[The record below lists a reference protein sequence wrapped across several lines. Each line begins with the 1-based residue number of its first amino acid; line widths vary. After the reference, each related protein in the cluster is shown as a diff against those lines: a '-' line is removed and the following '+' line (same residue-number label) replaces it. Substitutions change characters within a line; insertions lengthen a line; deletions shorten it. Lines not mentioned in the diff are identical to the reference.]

1 MYFSEW
7 IIIKHTLNCSTIM
20 VLRWSKFTMNT
31 PYLGSPLDNVTRSLS
46 IRPPFGCVVSSSLVD
61 LGSLKICIT
70 LWLRSSL
77 VLRERIVS
85 TVRQR
90 GERRHLRWTLHSHR
104 QRIRCASWSW
114 IGSLYSLFQRYYI
127 QEHFFFPNK
136 TYKGLCISWV
146 VVLGNELVVFDP

>member
-1 MYFSEW
+1 MNYYQAYFELFDYYGAEEEQVYDE
-7 IIIKHTLNCSTIM
+7 HTL
-20 VLRWSKFTMNT
+20 LRESSWKMWHEASE
-31 PYLGSPLDNVTRSLS
+31 S
-46 IRPPFGCVVSSSLVD
+46 IRPPSECVVSSSLVD
-61 LGSLKICIT
+61 LGSLKICVT

-85 TVRQR
+85 IVRLR

-114 IGSLYSLFQRYYI
+114 IGSLYSLFQRCYK
-127 QEHFFFPNK
+127 QKHFFFPNK

-146 VVLGNELVVFDP
+146 VVLGNELVALDP